1 MQPTKIGFLPLY
13 LKLYDEL
20 FPEMRETM
28 EKFSSDIQSE
38 LLSKGIE
45 VIPAPICRTEEEFK
59 EAGKIFTDC
68 SAVVCLHLAYSPS
81 LESID
86 TLVSLNKPLIM
97 LDTTM
102 NSSFGKDATVDDLMN
117 NHGIHGV
124 QDLCSLLKRKGVQ
137 YFVEAGH
144 WQESD
149 VLDRVANLCKATNAA
164 NSMKGGKVG
173 LIGKSFHGM
182 GDFAITPE
190 DLENWIGTKVEPFKT
205 GQILELLNSLT
216 EEEIKKEIKHDLS
229 AFDLG
234 KYDEDAH
241 RRTVRMSLV
250 VRKWVEQNNLLGF
263 SMNFAD
269 FDRSKGF
276 ECVPF
281 MEASKAMA
289 SGTGY
294 AGEGDVLTAAFC
306 GALLQIFPAS
316 SFTEIFCPDW
326 KGNTLF
332 LSHMGE
338 MNPAISDGKM
348 LMTAK
353 DYIFSDIDSPMMAY
367 GSFRPGVAVLANLAQ
382 TEEGKFTLILSEMEV
397 LEGRS
402 VENLEEAIRGW
413 IRPKIPVDRFLEKYS
428 EMGGTHHQV
437 LVYGDSLRTLTAFGK
452 MMNFSISII

>member
-28 EKFSSDIQSE
+28 EKFSSNIQSD

-59 EAGKIFTDC
+59 EAGKLFTDC
-68 SAVVCLHLAYSPS
+68 SAIVCLHLAYSPS

-124 QDLCSLLKRKGVQ
+124 QDLCSLLKRKGAQ

-149 VLDRVANLCKATNAA
+149 VIERVANLCKAANAA
-164 NSMKGGKVG
+164 NSMKSGKVG

-190 DLENWIGTKVEPFKT
+190 DLERWIGTKVEPFKT
-205 GQILELLNSLT
+205 VEISELLNSLT
-216 EEEIKKEIKHDLS
+216 EEEIKKEMELDLS
-229 AFDLG
+229 EFDQG

-250 VRKWVEQNNLLGF
+250 IRKWVKQNNLLGF

-269 FDRSKGF
+269 FDRSKGY

-338 MNPAISDGKM
+338 MNPAISDGKL

-353 DYIFSDIDSPMMAY
+353 DYIFSEVDSPMMAY
-367 GSFRPGVAVLANLAQ
+367 GSFRPGIAVLANLAQ

-397 LEGRS
+397 LEGRN

-428 EMGGTHHQV
+428 EVGGTHHQV
-437 LVYGDSLRTLTAFGK
+437 LVYGHSLRTLIAFGK

>member
-28 EKFSSDIQSE
+28 EKFSSDIQTE

-149 VLDRVANLCKATNAA
+149 VIEQGGEPMQGNKRSQFHEGWKSRIDWKVFSRNGGFCHNP
-164 NSMKGGKVG
+164 GRFGKV
-173 LIGKSFHGM
+173 
-182 GDFAITPE
+182 
-190 DLENWIGTKVEPFKT
+190 
-205 GQILELLNSLT
+205 
-216 EEEIKKEIKHDLS
+216 
-229 AFDLG
+229 
-234 KYDEDAH
+234 
-241 RRTVRMSLV
+241 
-250 VRKWVEQNNLLGF
+250 
-263 SMNFAD
+263 
-269 FDRSKGF
+269 DRYKG
-276 ECVPF
+276 
-281 MEASKAMA
+281 
-289 SGTGY
+289 
-294 AGEGDVLTAAFC
+294 
-306 GALLQIFPAS
+306 
-316 SFTEIFCPDW
+316 
-326 KGNTLF
+326 
-332 LSHMGE
+332 
-338 MNPAISDGKM
+338 
-348 LMTAK
+348 
-353 DYIFSDIDSPMMAY
+353 
-367 GSFRPGVAVLANLAQ
+367 
-382 TEEGKFTLILSEMEV
+382 
-397 LEGRS
+397 
-402 VENLEEAIRGW
+402 
-413 IRPKIPVDRFLEKYS
+413 
-428 EMGGTHHQV
+428 
-437 LVYGDSLRTLTAFGK
+437 
-452 MMNFSISII
+452 

>member
-1 MQPTKIGFLPLY
+1 MIEYKVGFLPLY
-13 LKLYDEL
+13 LKLYDDL
-20 FPEMRETM
+20 FPEMREGM
-28 EKFSSDIQSE
+28 EAFSKTIQKE
-38 LLSKGIE
+38 LIKQGIK
-45 VIPAPICRTEEEFK
+45 INPSSICRTKEEF
-59 EAGKIFTDC
+59 ENAGKIFTDC

-124 QDLCSLLKRKGVQ
+124 QDLFSLLRRKGVP
-137 YFVEAGH
+137 YVVEAGH
-144 WQESD
+144 WQKSD
-149 VLDRVANLCKATNAA
+149 VIERVANLCKAANAA
-164 NSMKGGKVG
+164 NSMKSGKVG

-190 DLENWIGTKVEPFKT
+190 DLENWIGTKVEIFKT
-205 GQILELLNSLT
+205 GEIPELLNSLT
-216 EEEIKKEIKHDLS
+216 EEEIKKEMEQDLS
-229 AFDLG
+229 EFDLG
-234 KYDEDAH
+234 KYDKEAH

-250 VRKWVEQNNLLGF
+250 VRKWVKQNNLLGF

-269 FDRSKGF
+269 FDRSKEY

-289 SGTGY
+289 NGTGY
-294 AGEGDVLTAAFC
+294 AGEGDILTAAFC

-338 MNPAISDGKM
+338 MNPAISDGNM

-353 DYIFSDIDSPMMAY
+353 DYIFSDVDSPMMAY
-367 GSFRPGVAVLANLAQ
+367 GSFRPGIAVLANLAQ
-382 TEEGKFTLILSEMEV
+382 TEEGEFTLILSEMEV
-397 LEGRS
+397 LEGRN

-428 EMGGTHHQV
+428 EVGGTHHQV
-437 LVYGDSLRTLTAFGK
+437 LVYGDSLRTLIAFGK
-452 MMNFSISII
+452 MMNFYLSII